1 MRIVDE
7 WTEGNIRVT
16 VFNMNSRFSIKLE
29 RGLLEQTYKFRD
41 DQFENIQELKS
52 ALTPEF
58 YKECN
63 KHFINMDLLRSRLIP
78 AGTESDTFP
87 EII

>member
-7 WTEGNIRVT
+7 WTEGNMRVT

-29 RGLLEQTYKFRD
+29 QGLLEQTYKFRD
-41 DQFENIQELKS
+41 NQFENIQELKA
-52 ALTPEF
+52 ALTSDF
-58 YKECN
+58 YSNCN
-63 KHFINMDLLRSRLIP
+63 KHFISMDLLRTRLIP
-78 AGTESDTFP
+78 AGTEPDTFP

>member
-7 WTEGNIRVT
+7 WTEGKLRVT

-29 RGLLEQTYKFRD
+29 KGLLEQTYKFRD
-41 DQFENIQELKS
+41 NQFQNIGELKS
-52 ALTPEF
+52 ALTEDF
-58 YKECN
+58 YKACTN
-63 KHFINMDLLRSRLIP
+63 HFISMDLLRSKLIP
-78 AGTESDTFP
+78 TGTEQSTFP